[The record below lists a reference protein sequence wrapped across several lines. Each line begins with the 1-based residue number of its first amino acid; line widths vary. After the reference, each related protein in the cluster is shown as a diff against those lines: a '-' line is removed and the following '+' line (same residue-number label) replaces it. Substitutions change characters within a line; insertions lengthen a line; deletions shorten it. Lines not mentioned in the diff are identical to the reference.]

1 MAVLVMWLD
10 SIPNDEEYH
19 TEACRVS
26 AVMSLLY
33 NGIQELIKAREAY
46 GAK

>member
-10 SIPNDEEYH
+10 SIPH